1 MPRPIIYS
9 INPTII
15 DRRRHNRSVWVTL
28 NGANFNKEIFE
39 CAVINVD
46 ENLQYRE
53 AERTIVEHEISSN
66 STAKCLVDVSSIQLS
81 HYLVAISTDR
91 GHNWVVSNEV
101 NNSYLSVRTL
111 PEVMTTYPKN

>member
-1 MPRPIIYS
+1 MSQNDGLYFTESLEESDDTSNSGTSLHLVPRPIIYS

-46 ENLQYRE
+46 ENLQYKE

-81 HYLVAISTDR
+81 HYLVAISTD
-91 GHNWVVSNEV
+91 
-101 NNSYLSVRTL
+101 
-111 PEVMTTYPKN
+111 